1 MSDQDS
7 LQRILQAFQM
17 KDDVEL
23 TDMQGQDG
31 FVRQVL
37 RPGHDSVPPDEELL
51 LREDALLRLG
61 VALYGAISPDSEE
74 AKVLGERGREA
85 AHDLYVQVTG
95 VVFRKNGEPFVR
107 VREGAIGCVI
117 YGPYKTFDAGTYEVR
132 FDIDADQS
140 FRDDGRD
147 FCRVDVTANLGQ
159 TVIGQSVVNSN
170 DIKKGGTTPVCVR
183 FSLEAPTALEFRL
196 HSAGTHV
203 FEVRYE
209 RSVTAL
215 VE

>member
-1 MSDQDS
+1 M
-7 LQRILQAFQM
+7 
-17 KDDVEL
+17 
-23 TDMQGQDG
+23 
-31 FVRQVL
+31 
-37 RPGHDSVPPDEELL
+37 
-51 LREDALLRLG
+51 
-61 VALYGAISPDSEE
+61 
-74 AKVLGERGREA
+74 
-85 AHDLYVQVTG
+85 QVTG

-107 VREGAIGCVI
+107 VREGAIRCVI

-183 FSLEAPTALEFRL
+183 FSLRGADGPGISSI